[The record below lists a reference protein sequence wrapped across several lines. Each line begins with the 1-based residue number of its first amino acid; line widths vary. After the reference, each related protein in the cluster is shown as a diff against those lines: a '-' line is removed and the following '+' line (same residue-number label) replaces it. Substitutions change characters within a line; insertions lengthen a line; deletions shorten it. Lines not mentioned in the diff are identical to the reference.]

1 MAQVGR
7 LVGAILAVTG
17 DDIYLVGDCK
27 EPCDFHRYGLEMPP
41 DRDVLAQPYIRL
53 ERRDAFELEGPQ
65 LSIQLE
71 GEALPQLLVDS
82 FLIFRN
88 GSVSE
93 RIWRL
98 CLQYSPEPVNGVI
111 DADWLRHVP
120 RGIWEIVRNSV
131 LRCS

>member
-7 LVGAILAVTG
+7 LVGAIIAVTA

-27 EPCDFHRYGLEMPP
+27 EPCDFSRYGLAEPP
-41 DRDVLAQPYIRL
+41 ERNVLAQPYMKL
-53 ERRDAFELEGPQ
+53 QRRGDFQIEG
-65 LSIQLE
+65 LKLDIQLE
-71 GEALPQLLVDS
+71 GEALPQLLVDF

-93 RIWRL
+93 RLWRL
-98 CLQYSPEPVNGVI
+98 CLQYSPEPVDGVV
-111 DADWLRHVP
+111 DANWLRQVP
-120 RGIWEIVRNSV
+120 RGIWEIVRDSV

>member
-7 LVGAILAVTG
+7 LVGAIIAVTA

-27 EPCDFHRYGLEMPP
+27 EPCDFSRYGLSEPP
-41 DRDVLAQPYIRL
+41 ERNVLARPYIKL
-53 ERRDAFELEGPQ
+53 QRRGDFQIEG
-65 LSIQLE
+65 LKLDIQLE
-71 GEALPQLLVDS
+71 GEALPQLLVDF

-93 RIWRL
+93 RLWRL
-98 CLQYSPEPVNGVI
+98 CLQYSPEPVDGVV
-111 DADWLRHVP
+111 DANWLKHVP
-120 RGIWEIVRNSV
+120 RGIWEIVRDSV